1 MTAITSA
8 KSGYHSAR
16 PAEARLSGSQ
26 NSTDNRVSRPTKGGE
41 RQTDRHR
48 QRDIDTER
56 ERQRET
62 ETHRERQRERA
73 RERQRDRDRQT
84 ETDKDRERQAQ
95 TDRQT
100 DRELR
105 SVTHLQQDRIKQMVT
120 VVLIAK

>member
-26 NSTDNRVSRPTKGGE
+26 NSTDNRVRRPTRGGE

-48 QRDIDTER
+48 QRDRDTDR

-62 ETHRERQRERA
+62 ETHRETETDRE
-73 RERQRDRDRQT
+73 RERQRQKDTERDRDR
-84 ETDKDRERQAQ
+84 ER
-95 TDRQT
+95 TRT
-100 DRELR
+100 RYF
-105 SVTHLQQDRIKQMVT
+105 TRI
-120 VVLIAK
+120 VV